1 MPLACKLKL
10 DATLPL
16 SALPQAIAHAV
27 SSGNGG
33 ATASAIA
40 QAFAAGSGLAVA
52 QAVGA
57 AYAQVWC
64 VQRVQYL

>member
-1 MPLACKLKL
+1 M
-10 DATLPL
+10 
-16 SALPQAIAHAV
+16 

-52 QAVGA
+52 QAVGQ
-57 AYAQVWC
+57 AYAQVGDL
-64 VQRVQYL
+64 VGHSFTTLA